1 MYLIADI
8 SPLMI
13 RYTLFLL
20 LLLVIL
26 NASFAFVSPS
36 SNVSVKK
43 IPSSQNIKLNAAS
56 DTSSLIVGRNLAVAG
71 RVPWRKLLINK
82 KQAMKVISIMR
93 AETHL
98 LDVVMVLIL
107 SIFPEKIGQF
117 FYNNVGYRFRKP
129 GVQYEDSYSYQVTET
144 ISQASRIALV
154 LYFLDT
160 FEVALEVAG
169 IKSKKVDISK
179 IIGKLLYAT
188 WITFRVRIYKRG
200 FFQALVNNAAP
211 KSGRSRR
218 GKEGIVEIFD
228 KISDFFTFLI
238 LAFVW
243 SDILKVKRGNGLSSI
258 FALSGAGTFAI
269 TLASQDLVKR
279 MLNGVAL
286 AASDAFNV
294 GDSILLGD
302 GTTGIVTYMGW
313 LNTEIRGFDEVIT
326 KIPNTQL
333 SDIRI
338 SNRSRMIYS
347 QVKQRLRFEYE
358 AIDIIPEL
366 CEEIREEIARSCP
379 KVVTDGSRTFRVKW
393 TDYQSDHVEVVVDC
407 RLRNGPSGEKYYEA
421 RQGILEAIARA
432 VKKRG
437 IKFAVPTKRS
447 IK

>member
-1 MYLIADI
+1 M
-8 SPLMI
+8 
-13 RYTLFLL
+13 
-20 LLLVIL
+20 
-26 NASFAFVSPS
+26 
-36 SNVSVKK
+36 
-43 IPSSQNIKLNAAS
+43 
-56 DTSSLIVGRNLAVAG
+56 
-71 RVPWRKLLINK
+71 
-82 KQAMKVISIMR
+82 
-93 AETHL
+93 
-98 LDVVMVLIL
+98 
-107 SIFPEKIGQF
+107 
-117 FYNNVGYRFRKP
+117 
-129 GVQYEDSYSYQVTET
+129 
-144 ISQASRIALV
+144 
-154 LYFLDT
+154 
-160 FEVALEVAG
+160 
-169 IKSKKVDISK
+169 
-179 IIGKLLYAT
+179 YAT

-200 FFQALVNNAAP
+200 FFRALVNNAAP

-238 LAFVW
+238 LAFIW

-279 MLNGVAL
+279 MLNGLAL
-286 AASDAFNV
+286 SASDAFNV

-358 AIDIIPEL
+358 AIDLIPEL

-379 KVVTDGSRTFRVKW
+379 KVITDGSRTFRVKW